1 MQDDIDPRLLETD
14 ETEKLSPERQRVLL
28 LELRNFGKR
37 IDNIAN
43 DLIFSDALSANQIVT
58 PALSKLEKISEIGR
72 LVDVRA
78 RELINNFDRS

>member
-14 ETEKLSPERQRVLL
+14 ETEKLSPERQRALL
-28 LELRNFGKR
+28 IDLRSFGKR

-43 DLIFSDALSANQIVT
+43 DLIFSNALSADQIIAPT
-58 PALSKLEKISEIGR
+58 LSKLEKISEIGR